1 MPSRAPQA
9 PAAPRSRSD
18 APARRS
24 PCPGTLAHRMRP
36 APWRALC
43 AAGLV
48 ALSLAACQK
57 RGQAEITGSVP
68 TQATPEAW
76 RQHADAWG
84 ARYEANPGD
93 PTAALQYAAALRALD
108 QKPQAAAVL
117 QQAAIRNPNHP
128 AILAAYGKVLAD
140 VGRYKEA
147 SEVLSRAHS
156 PERPDWRVLST
167 QGTVADQLGDHTLA
181 QEYYEAALKL
191 VPDEPSVLSNLG
203 LSQALTKRLPE
214 AERTLRRAAELPS
227 ADRRVRRNL
236 ALVLSLQGKLAEA
249 EQTLKRDL
257 SSEEATSV
265 MADLRGLVSQPNS
278 WAAIKRADAKPTN

>member
-1 MPSRAPQA
+1 MPSSAPQV
-9 PAAPRSRSD
+9 PAALPFSWRM
-18 APARRS
+18 
-24 PCPGTLAHRMRP
+24 LATV
-36 APWRALC
+36 
-43 AAGLV
+43 GLV

-57 RGQAEITGSVP
+57 RGKADVTGSIAAP
-68 TQATPEAW
+68 QQATQEAW
-76 RQHADAWG
+76 RRHADAWG
-84 ARYEANPGD
+84 PRYEANPSD
-93 PTAALQYAAALRALD
+93 PAAALQYAGALRALD

-128 AILAAYGKVLAD
+128 DILAAYGKVLAD

-156 PERPDWRVLST
+156 PERPNWRVLST
-167 QGTVADQLGDHTLA
+167 QGTVADQMGDHTLA
-181 QEYYEAALKL
+181 QQYYEAALKL

-203 LSQALTKRLPE
+203 LSQALAKRLPE
-214 AERTLRRAAELPS
+214 AERTLRRAVDLPN

-249 EQTLKRDL
+249 ETLLKHDL
-257 SSEEATSV
+257 TAEESTQV

-278 WAAIKRADAKPTN
+278 WAAIKRADSKAKARN